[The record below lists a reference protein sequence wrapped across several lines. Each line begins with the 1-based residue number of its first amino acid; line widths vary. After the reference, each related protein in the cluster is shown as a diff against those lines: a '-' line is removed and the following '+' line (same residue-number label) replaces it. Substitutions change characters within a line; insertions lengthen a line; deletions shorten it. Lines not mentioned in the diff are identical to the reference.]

1 MSRARASL
9 SYDALLVADGSLPS
23 GKCLRALIDASR
35 RTIALDGA
43 ADQLDRKGL
52 RPDIIL
58 GDLDSISPS
67 TLKSAARRRITI
79 VRVAEQ
85 ETPDLDKGLRLCHR
99 RAWKRVCVAG
109 FLGPRLDHSLNALGA
124 FAKFDDLELT
134 LITSQSI
141 GRVVHGPAAL
151 TCTVR
156 PGLRLSV
163 MPAPVAH
170 GITLSGVRWRLRART
185 LRQGGLVSLSNEA
198 IAPVVT
204 MRQTSGCSIFIAQ
217 RRRDQISLDFTTPM
231 R

>member
-1 MSRARASL
+1 MSRVRALL

-23 GKCLRALIDASR
+23 GKSLRVLIDASR
-35 RTIALDGA
+35 RTVALDGA

-79 VRVAEQ
+79 LRVAEQ
-85 ETPDLDKGLRLCHR
+85 ETSDLDKGLRLCQR
-99 RAWKRVCVAG
+99 RAWKRVCIVG

-124 FAKFDDLELT
+124 LAKYDNLELT

-141 GRVVHGPAAL
+141 GRVVHGRATL
-151 TCTVR
+151 MCTVQ
-156 PGLRLSV
+156 PGLRVSL
-163 MPAPVAH
+163 MPAPVAR
-170 GITLSGVRWRLRART
+170 GVTLSGVRWPLRART
-185 LRQGGLVSLSNEA
+185 LRQGGPVSLSNEA
-198 IAPVVT
+198 VAPVVT
-204 MRQTSGCSIFIAQ
+204 IRQTSGCSIFITQ
-217 RRRDQISLDFTTPM
+217 RRRSQVSLDFVAPV